1 MSAPLLHVEQALLH
15 VEQGGGDRLS
25 TIFLQV
31 IELAVASENDMLHVE
46 QDVGGDD
53 GHRRSW

>member
-1 MSAPLLHVEQALLH
+1 MSAPLLHVEQ
-15 VEQGGGDRLS
+15 EGGDRLS
-25 TIFLQV
+25 TSFLQV